1 MKNNEFNAVVSF
13 VEMENPIKDGKLS
26 GWDVALK
33 DNINMKGTLT
43 TASSHM
49 LSNYKSIY
57 NATVV
62 EKLLDAG
69 VNVVAKASM
78 DELGMGGY
86 NLTAHTGPVL
96 NPHNKAYSAG
106 GSSGGSAALVASGLV
121 RMALGT
127 DTGDSVRKPASY
139 TGVVGFKPSYGLI
152 SRYGVIPYAGS
163 LDHVGIFTQTV
174 KDAAISLE
182 VLAGKDPHDMTTLDK
197 DAVAYSNLLNIDLE
211 GKRIGIFKNV
221 VDVIEDENVLDV
233 FNNLLSKLESKGAIL
248 VEKSLDQDLARTLFP
263 TYSVISNAEAITH
276 HANLDGLRFG
286 LSKEGETL
294 EEVMIH
300 SRSEGFGLQVKERFI
315 YGAYALENDNQFTI
329 YDQARKVRQLLVDAY
344 TAFYDDVDV
353 MIVPA
358 SPSTAPR
365 LDADAKDSKT
375 DLFLIAEN
383 HMVINNFSGYPSITV
398 PMGLIDNMP
407 IGVNISAFKQ
417 EDAKLLGFAKQFE
430 TILEGEHA

>member
-96 NPHNKAYSAG
+96 NPHNKACSAG

-163 LDHVGIFTQTV
+163 LDHVGVFTQTV
-174 KDAAISLE
+174 EDAAISLE

-197 DAVAYSNLLNIDLE
+197 DVVSYSNLLNINLE

>member
-163 LDHVGIFTQTV
+163 LDHVGVFTQTV

-182 VLAGKDPHDMTTLDK
+182 VLAGKDPRDMTTLDK
-197 DAVAYSNLLNIDLE
+197 DVVSYSNLLNIDLE